1 MFRHIMRATA
11 AAALAAMAVLFL
23 SNVATAQPRTAEAGQ
38 YTQFAAP
45 APEDDD
51 GLDLG
56 DILDGIIDGI
66 GNIGG

>member
-1 MFRHIMRATA
+1 MFRHFVRATA
-11 AAALAAMAVLFL
+11 AAALAATAVLFL

-45 APEDDD
+45 VPEDDD
-51 GLDLG
+51 VPGLR
-56 DILDGIIDGI
+56 DILDGILDGI